1 MQMILKKQLKKK
13 KGFTLVE
20 IIVVLIILAIL
31 AAIAVPT
38 LIGYIDKAKQQS
50 ILSEGRAVQISLT
63 TIGVEAY
70 ASKTDPA
77 TISAQD
83 LVDKV
88 NKLAGT
94 TYVAADITGVEW
106 SNANNSVTKFTLI
119 SGDYK
124 VTFENGKFGDVVPKP

>member
-1 MQMILKKQLKKK
+1 MILKKQLKRK

-77 TISAQD
+77 NITDLD
-83 LVDKV
+83 LVTKV

-94 TYVAADITGVEW
+94 TYAVGEISNVTW

-119 SGDYK
+119 SGDYQ
-124 VTFENGKFGDVVPKP
+124 VTFENGKFGDVTPKP